1 MIPRSARLCVL
12 RHLCF
17 VGFAVYLVFGF
28 CRLPGQGQQGCWLK
42 TSTQSNKN
50 VHTQDERDLEIKSLI
65 WSVLELVLKN
75 LGSVFRRKSM
85 TQNMRFDDSR
95 LKGKG
100 DREYIAAIE
109 VAEPI
114 PKGSFNQICT
124 KFQKHAP

>member
-1 MIPRSARLCVL
+1 MLAEDKYRIKP
-12 RHLCF
+12 
-17 VGFAVYLVFGF
+17 
-28 CRLPGQGQQGCWLK
+28 Q
-42 TSTQSNKN
+42 KN
-50 VHTQDERDLEIKSLI
+50 THTHTDLEIKSLI
-65 WSVLELVLKN
+65 WSVLELVAKN

-85 TQNMRFDDSR
+85 TQNMWCDDSR

-124 KFQKHAP
+124 EIQKHAP

>member
-1 MIPRSARLCVL
+1 M
-12 RHLCF
+12 
-17 VGFAVYLVFGF
+17 
-28 CRLPGQGQQGCWLK
+28 
-42 TSTQSNKN
+42 
-50 VHTQDERDLEIKSLI
+50 EIKNLI
-65 WSVLELVLKN
+65 WSVLELVLRN
-75 LGSVFRRKSM
+75 LGSVFRKKS
-85 TQNMRFDDSR
+85 TSQNMRFDDSR

>member
-1 MIPRSARLCVL
+1 MLAEDKYPIKQKR
-12 RHLCF
+12 
-17 VGFAVYLVFGF
+17 
-28 CRLPGQGQQGCWLK
+28 
-42 TSTQSNKN
+42 T
-50 VHTQDERDLEIKSLI
+50 HTQDERDLEIKSLI

-109 VAEPI
+109 VAELI
-114 PKGSFNQICT
+114 PKGSSNQIYT
-124 KFQKHAP
+124 KIQKRAT

>member
-1 MIPRSARLCVL
+1 M
-12 RHLCF
+12 
-17 VGFAVYLVFGF
+17 
-28 CRLPGQGQQGCWLK
+28 
-42 TSTQSNKN
+42 
-50 VHTQDERDLEIKSLI
+50 I
-65 WSVLELVLKN
+65 WSVLELVLRN
-75 LGSVFRRKSM
+75 LGSVFRKKS
-85 TQNMRFDDSR
+85 TSQNMRFDDSR

>member
-1 MIPRSARLCVL
+1 MLAEDKYPIKP
-12 RHLCF
+12 
-17 VGFAVYLVFGF
+17 
-28 CRLPGQGQQGCWLK
+28 QK
-42 TSTQSNKN
+42 T
-50 VHTQDERDLEIKSLI
+50 HIDLEIKNLI
-65 WSVLELVLKN
+65 WSVLELVLRN

-85 TQNMRFDDSR
+85 SQNMRFDDSR

-114 PKGSFNQICT
+114 PRGSFNQICT